1 MSYSR
6 AFIYNIALNCLGLSA
21 TVQNVNQTDA
31 AATVLNNFYE
41 MARNQVLKD
50 FDWNFANAYR
60 ELASTGNTPEN
71 PKYLYEFDYPNDCIQ
86 AREVLD
92 SMGNSVKF
100 SIASTLSGQQ
110 VIYANILPAKL
121 RYTRIVTKEAFF
133 SADFILA
140 LGTYLAGLCALA
152 ITGSQEKEKLNFQKY
167 QFMLNKAK
175 YLNASEGVSITEK
188 ELLSTWI
195 DER

>member
-1 MSYSR
+1 
-6 AFIYNIALNCLGLSA
+6 
-21 TVQNVNQTDA
+21 
-31 AATVLNNFYE
+31 

-175 YLNASEGVSITEK
+175 YLNASEGVLITEK